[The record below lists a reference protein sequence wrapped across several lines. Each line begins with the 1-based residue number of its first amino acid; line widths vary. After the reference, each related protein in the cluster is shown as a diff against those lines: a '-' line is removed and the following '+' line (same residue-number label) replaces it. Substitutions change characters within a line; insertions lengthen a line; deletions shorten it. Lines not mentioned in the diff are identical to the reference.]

1 MINCWKRKLFPIT
14 SLENHLKLSVSRQGF
29 LLFSLFAWA
38 TLSLSF
44 SLTNSCCEKY
54 ITQESNNENACC
66 SHPKRNSWQS
76 IWLMRKINDD
86 ATAISKQLVYYFMRS
101 FDSLWNAWE
110 QANCWNA
117 QIQPTPVKKA
127 DCFVTPTSWATL
139 TFCFHWRQI
148 FREYFDLFSLLLN
161 CFEGTST
168 TTGPVVFKRV
178 LFNIQNWSIRRLVYR
193 PLYTLRS
200 FYESRLTDSDH
211 RV

>member
-1 MINCWKRKLFPIT
+1 MKLFVYDKLLKAEVVSNYLAWKSSQTVCVT
-14 SLENHLKLSVSRQGF
+14 SGIP
-29 LLFSLFAWA
+29 LLFIVRLSY
-38 TLSLSF
+38 SLSF
-44 SLTNSCCEKY
+44 SLTNSCCEKH
-54 ITQESNNENACC
+54 ITHESNNENACC

-76 IWLMRKINDD
+76 IWLMSKINDD

-148 FREYFDLFSLLLN
+148 FREY
-161 CFEGTST
+161 
-168 TTGPVVFKRV
+168 
-178 LFNIQNWSIRRLVYR
+178 
-193 PLYTLRS
+193 
-200 FYESRLTDSDH
+200 
-211 RV
+211 